1 MNRRA
6 MFRVARVLAPIALLA
21 LPACGAGSLESKSG
35 EPPLAGARI
44 GGDFSLVDKSGR
56 TVRFADF
63 AGKYRVVY
71 FGYTFCPDV
80 CPLDVQKLMQG
91 YTRFA
96 KAEPEVAARVQ
107 PIFVS
112 IDPERDTPE
121 VVGQFTAAFSPKL
134 VGLTG
139 SPQRVAEAAK
149 MFAAYARKGEVQPGG
164 GYLMDHSRTAY
175 LMAPDGKPIAL
186 LPVEQGPE
194 AIAAELARWTS

>member
-6 MFRVARVLAPIALLA
+6 MRRAVRLAISALLL
-21 LPACGAGSLESKSG
+21 LPAACAVG
-35 EPPLAGARI
+35 EEPARPPLEGARI
-44 GGDFSLVDKSGR
+44 GGNFSLVDKTGKP
-56 TVRFADF
+56 VRFNDL

-91 YTRFA
+91 YNRFA
-96 KAEPEVAARVQ
+96 KAEPQVAERVQ
-107 PIFVS
+107 PIFIS
-112 IDPERDTPE
+112 IDPERDTPQ
-121 VVGQFTAAFSPKL
+121 VVGQFTGAFSPKL

-139 SPQRVAEAAK
+139 STEQVAEAVK
-149 MFAAYARKGEVQPGG
+149 MFASYAKKGPVTPEG
-164 GYLMDHSRTAY
+164 GYLMDHMRTAY

-194 AIAAELARWTS
+194 VIAADLARWTS